1 MSDLLKKNSKWS
13 IIELERFPVA
23 SLDFEFS
30 SYKDEWLK
38 DDSRQKS
45 YETHKHTEAIK
56 LVSSPYDWSPGERM
70 EVQYSDHQLQKMSS
84 MEIDNIY
91 TYLED
96 IYCGRVIRSEIV
108 KLKAMSSVRKHV
120 DGGVSLSY
128 GRRVHVPVITNE
140 EVFFT
145 VSNNTVNM
153 KMGQLYEINNS
164 LPHAVENNS
173 LYDRVHIIIDI
184 MPDVM
189 LNYKI

>member
-1 MSDLLKKNSKWS
+1 MSDLLKKNSTWS
-13 IIELERFPVA
+13 IEELNSFSVT
-23 SLDFEFS
+23 SLYSEFS
-30 SYKDEWLK
+30 SYVDEWIK
-38 DDSRQKS
+38 DDSRQKI
-45 YETHKHTEAIK
+45 YETHKNTEAIS
-56 LVSSPYDWSPGERM
+56 LVSSPYDWSPGKKI
-70 EVQYSDHQLQKMSS
+70 EVSYSDHQLKQESLN
-84 MEIDNIY
+84 EINDIY

-108 KLKAMSSVRKHV
+108 KLKANSSVRKHV

-128 GRRVHVPVITNE
+128 ARRVHVPIITNK

-145 VSNNTVNM
+145 VNNTTVNM
-153 KMGQLYEINNS
+153 KMGQMYEINNS
-164 LPHAVENNS
+164 LPHSVENKS